1 MSGNRQRMVLV
12 VVAIQIG
19 DLEFD
24 FEDGGLEG
32 QKNFPVACVGCYF
45 LIGVGIDDCPFAP
58 PKGSAGVAGLV
69 LSFLGFFCSRLLRN

>member
-1 MSGNRQRMVLV
+1 MVLI

-32 QKNFPVACVGCYF
+32 QKLLPVWSDSRRTLA
-45 LIGVGIDDCPFAP
+45 LNPIPRLML
-58 PKGSAGVAGLV
+58 PKLV
-69 LSFLGFFCSRLLRN
+69 R

>member
-1 MSGNRQRMVLV
+1 MPGDCQRMVLI

-32 QKNFPVACVGCYF
+32 QKNFPWLA
-45 LIGVGIDDCPFAP
+45 FAVT
-58 PKGSAGVAGLV
+58 S
-69 LSFLGFFCSRLLRN
+69 